1 MVLFER
7 FGLLG
12 LLLIVILAFSIALPE
27 TFATAANFRAIVSAQ
42 AVTSVVA
49 MGLLLPLVSGR
60 FDVSVG
66 ATTGLTAIAAAAA
79 MSRHGAPLIVAIL
92 VAVLI
97 GLGVG
102 VVNGIVVT
110 YFGVNSI
117 IGTLGTST
125 VIAGVITAYTQGTPI
140 TNGIAPELT
149 GLARTGILGVPT
161 LFVLAMIV
169 CAVCWYLLTQT
180 PYGRRLFAIGSNLS
194 AARLSGLRARLIVAM
209 SFALA
214 GGLAAIAGV
223 LQIGTQGAADPQIA
237 GIRFILPAMAA
248 VFLGATTI
256 HPGRYNVPGTV
267 LALLFLGTTVSG
279 LALAGAS
286 PWVTD
291 VFNGAAIVIAIAI
304 SAQFRR
310 RRTGELEM
318 GS

>member
-1 MVLFER
+1 MSLLER

-12 LLLIVILAFSIALPE
+12 LLIIVVVAFSIALPD

-60 FDVSVG
+60 FDVSIG
-66 ATTGLTAIAAAAA
+66 AITGMTAIAAAAA
-79 MSRHGAPLIVAIL
+79 MSRHGLPLLVAIL

-97 GLGVG
+97 GLAVG
-102 VVNGIVVT
+102 LFNGLIVT
-110 YFGVNSI
+110 RFGVNSI

-125 VIAGVITAYTQGTPI
+125 VIAGIITAYTQGTPI
-140 TNGIAPELT
+140 TSNLAPELT
-149 GLARTGILGVPT
+149 GLARTGVLGVPT
-161 LFVLAMIV
+161 LFVIAMVICLAV
-169 CAVCWYLLTQT
+169 WYLLTQT
-180 PYGRRLFAIGSNLS
+180 PYGRRLFAVGSNLS
-194 AARLSGLRARLIVAM
+194 ASRLSGVRARLVVAV

-214 GGLAAIAGV
+214 GVLAALAGV

-256 HPGRYNVPGTV
+256 HPGRYNVPGTI

-279 LALAGAS
+279 LALAGAA

-291 VFNGAAIVIAIAI
+291 VFNGSAIIIAIAI

-310 RRTGELEM
+310 RRTGELEI